1 MVDGTLFRFFSRSNK
16 DIVIRQLIVPR
27 AFRNRV
33 LSLGHDCVMA
43 GHLGIRKTLDRILL
57 NFYWPGMFGDVRR
70 FCKSCDICQ
79 RTVAKGTI
87 TRAPVQNMPLVN
99 VPFQKM
105 SMDIIG
111 PIAPMS
117 DRRHRYILTVVDF
130 ATRYPEAIPLRE
142 IDAETVAEALLS
154 IFCPSRYPPR
164 VTE

>member
-1 MVDGTLFRFFSRSNK
+1 
-16 DIVIRQLIVPR
+16 
-27 AFRNRV
+27 
-33 LSLGHDCVMA
+33 
-43 GHLGIRKTLDRILL
+43 
-57 NFYWPGMFGDVRR
+57 MFGDVCR

-117 DRRHRYILTVVDF
+117 DRGHRYILTVVDF
-130 ATRYPEAIPLRE
+130 AMRYPEAIPSRVIE
-142 IDAETVAEALLS
+142 AETIAEDLLS
-154 IFCPSRYPPR
+154 IFAR
-164 VTE
+164 VGILRVLLSDNGSQFVTDVMNEVMRLLSIKAVHSIIYNPVSNGLVENLTEL